1 MSELRKQIQY
11 SLPVRLQP
19 FRDEG
24 PQGYLLRLAES
35 NLLSTTELK
44 SIGITFDY
52 DMLVSNGILT
62 DKGIDPDLHCYVSYI
77 SELWQLES
85 RMWNMQYA
93 RFCPQCLAEHSY
105 WKAEWELNFY
115 DVCHHHQVWLI
126 DQCSS
131 CGNKLNW
138 HRNQLN
144 RCGCGSILHAE
155 QSKQCPAN
163 MVAVASAISAKILQ
177 QDTESLP
184 KVLQKTDV
192 EQTQRLIR
200 YLGNYMSLASGKNP
214 LKMRHA
220 GDLNYSWPITTLAA
234 EVIADWPSAFH
245 QGLTNLEKTNRSDG
259 RPSLNEV
266 FGQAYHYVFKALKE
280 NAFAEL
286 RKQFELW
293 ISEAWKG
300 GIAKRNKRLTSIVLQ
315 NAAWVPASAACDFLG
330 ISHQRLDMLIR
341 EGTIEGETHISDK
354 GRKFAMVRRDNLAQV
369 KQHLFGLIDM
379 TTAGKLLGLQK
390 RRMRQLLTLLF
401 VDAKKLG
408 ASPGAPWAVSRVEVN
423 KLLEMAVNLE
433 EVSIPDEGCI
443 TMGHI
448 LRYWTW
454 TNQDIAGL
462 IYSVKEQEI
471 KPINKL
477 DSVPGVAAW
486 SFKEIELKNWK
497 TKNQNG
503 LGNWLTITQAAK
515 LIGIKE
521 QVAYELLKAGFLHGE
536 VMPLQ
541 MKRGTRIKRS
551 SIEEFEVKYIFGTQV
566 AEILGCSPRKAAN
579 NLIKLGIQPVSGP
592 TIDGLRQVL
601 YIRCNELNRLLEELK
616 QEIEPVLILNSQNK
630 TRDNSN
636 ENSRTK

>member
-1 MSELRKQIQY
+1 MSVLKKKRHY
-11 SLPVRLQP
+11 VLPVRSEP
-19 FRDEG
+19 YRSEG
-24 PQGYLLRLAES
+24 PQGYLLRLAEN
-35 NLLSTTELK
+35 NLLSASELK
-44 SIGITFDY
+44 AIGIVFSY
-52 DMLVSNGILT
+52 DILVDQGILV
-62 DKGIDPDLHCYVSYI
+62 DEALDPELHDYLKNV
-77 SELWQLES
+77 SELWDIET
-85 RMWNMQYA
+85 RVWNEQFA
-93 RFCPQCLAEHSY
+93 RYCPICLTAHGF
-105 WKAEWELNFY
+105 WRVEWELNFY
-115 DVCHHHQVWLI
+115 DVCHHHGIWLV

-131 CGNKLNW
+131 CGNKINW
-138 HRNQLN
+138 NRAQLK
-144 RCGCGSILHAE
+144 RCSCGSNLSAEECKPCPVSMKEMANIL
-155 QSKQCPAN
+155 S
-163 MVAVASAISAKILQ
+163 VKILQ
-177 QDTESLP
+177 IDDLNLP
-184 KVLQKTDV
+184 EVLKKSNV

-200 YLGNYMSLASGKNP
+200 YLGNYMSLAAGKNP

-220 GDLNYSWPITTLAA
+220 GDLNYSWPVTTLAA
-234 EVIADWPSAFH
+234 EVITDWPNAFH
-245 QGLTNLEKTNRSDG
+245 IALTQLEKQNRANG

-286 RKQFELW
+286 RAQFELW
-293 ISEAWKG
+293 ISAAWKG

-315 NAAWVPASAACDFLG
+315 NAAWIPASAACDFMG

-354 GRKFAMVRRDNLAQV
+354 GRKFSVVRRDNLAQV

-423 KLLEMAVNLE
+423 KLMEMAVNLE

-443 TMGHI
+443 AMGHI

-497 TKNQNG
+497 AKNQNG
-503 LGNWLTITQAAK
+503 QGNWLTITQAAK

-601 YIRCNELNRLLEELK
+601 YIRCNELNRVLEELK
-616 QEIEPVLILNSQNK
+616 HEIKPELILNSQNQI
-630 TRDNSN
+630 RENSN